1 MKIQVFSEYYN
12 LSQAGR
18 VKPLACPMHQEHEPA
33 VFPLIHAEEKD
44 QIVLHC
50 LACGYKNTAGE
61 QLYKNIIEQIKKV
74 EQWNIIQDLVIT
86 E

>member
-1 MKIQVFSEYYN
+1 MKIQIFSEYYN

-33 VFPLIHAEEKD
+33 VFPLIHAEDKD
-44 QIVLHC
+44 QVVLHC

-61 QLYKNIIEQIKKV
+61 QLYKNIIEPIKKV